1 MITMMTITM
10 KMITTLVAGGRGGW
24 WRPRLAWSHHPR
36 QPVNQKKSTRA
47 ESVWS
52 VVIWLLF
59 SRADFVRFRR
69 IFRHFFLFLVPLS
82 LFFLKKSNYQ
92 PVNHKMEGELSIT
105 TSFGH
110 CLVLI
115 LVAAALCVIVIIFSI
130 SKILLTSGATNC
142 DKKLQQARMADYQLH
157 TTKPISATKVAASNF
172 WRKSI
177 QIPSSAIFSTFLLS
191 VWRERRG
198 REFAETFCF
207 VTLTQAT
214 IVSVLFLPLLVPFA
228 KETCQTCDNNKS
240 HSYCHF
246 LELFVGHAQQFRR

>member
-1 MITMMTITM
+1 
-10 KMITTLVAGGRGGW
+10 
-24 WRPRLAWSHHPR
+24 
-36 QPVNQKKSTRA
+36 
-47 ESVWS
+47 
-52 VVIWLLF
+52 
-59 SRADFVRFRR
+59 
-69 IFRHFFLFLVPLS
+69 
-82 LFFLKKSNYQ
+82 
-92 PVNHKMEGELSIT
+92 
-105 TSFGH
+105 
-110 CLVLI
+110 
-115 LVAAALCVIVIIFSI
+115 
-130 SKILLTSGATNC
+130 
-142 DKKLQQARMADYQLH
+142 MADYQLH
-157 TTKPISATKVAASNF
+157 TTKPISATKVTASNF

-246 LELFVGHAQQFRR
+246 LELFVGHANNLGGKRSDTTAPKKGRWEKPIFFSSQENSGPSCLVIMIADSTSFVILRYLFDNLVTALQKNTCKELGRKQPFFIKTKVKRSKFGFFLRGRMKCPMDTVHMERKHMDCAKCHCCPTLSPPSRPRPNVVGLPGRLCLSKRDW